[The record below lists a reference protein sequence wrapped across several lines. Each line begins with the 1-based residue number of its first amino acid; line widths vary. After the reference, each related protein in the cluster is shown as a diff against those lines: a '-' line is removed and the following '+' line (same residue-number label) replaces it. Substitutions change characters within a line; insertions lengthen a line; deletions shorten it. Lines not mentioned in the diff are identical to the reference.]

1 MEEKMEMEMEKN
13 VNEEVKAKVEAEGN
27 GVNQQQLVV
36 FKLGGEDFGVDIN
49 QVREIIRKGTTTVV
63 PNAPEFVKGVINLR
77 GQITTIIDLRS
88 KLGLSQKEA
97 GDEQQERIIVVEVNK
112 NIVGMAVD
120 AVTEVTYLSESDID
134 EVPTM
139 VKENIGTE
147 YLKGVGKL
155 PDKLLILIDLKRV
168 LNGEE
173 MNVLQQPA

>member
-1 MEEKMEMEMEKN
+1 MEEKMEMGIEMEK
-13 VNEEVKAKVEAEGN
+13 EEVKAKTESS

-77 GQITTIIDLRS
+77 GQITTIIDLRR
-88 KLGLSQKEA
+88 KLGLAEKEA

-134 EVPTM
+134 EVPAM

-168 LNGEE
+168 LNGDE

>member
-1 MEEKMEMEMEKN
+1 MEEKMGMEMEK
-13 VNEEVKAKVEAEGN
+13 EEVKAEAEGS

-63 PNAPEFVKGVINLR
+63 PNAPEYVKGVINLR
-77 GQITTIIDLRS
+77 GQITTIVDLRR
-88 KLGLSQKEA
+88 KLGLLEKES
-97 GDEQQERIIVVEVNK
+97 GDDQQERVIVVEAGK
-112 NIVGMAVD
+112 NTVGMAVD

-139 VKENIGTE
+139 LKENIGTE
-147 YLKGVGKL
+147 YLRGVGKL

>member
-1 MEEKMEMEMEKN
+1 MEEKMGMGIEMEK
-13 VNEEVKAKVEAEGN
+13 EEVKAKAEVEGSGA
-27 GVNQQQLVV
+27 NQQQLVV

-49 QVREIIRKGTTTVV
+49 QVREIIRKGTATVV
-63 PNAPEFVKGVINLR
+63 PNAPGYVKGVINLR
-77 GQITTIIDLRS
+77 GVITTIIDLRR
-88 KLGLSQKEA
+88 KLGLTEKEA
-97 GDEQQERIIVVEVNK
+97 GDEQQERVIVVEVGK
-112 NIVGMAVD
+112 NTVGMAVD
-120 AVTEVTYLSESDID
+120 AVTEVTYLAESDID

-147 YLKGVGKL
+147 YLRGVGKL

>member
-1 MEEKMEMEMEKN
+1 MEEKMEMGIEMEK
-13 VNEEVKAKVEAEGN
+13 EEVKAKTESS

-77 GQITTIIDLRS
+77 GQITTIIDLRR
-88 KLGLSQKEA
+88 KLGLAEKEA

-134 EVPTM
+134 EVPAM

>member
-1 MEEKMEMEMEKN
+1 MEEKKGMGIEMEK
-13 VNEEVKAKVEAEGN
+13 EEVKAEVKGSGA
-27 GVNQQQLVV
+27 NQQQLVV

-49 QVREIIRKGTTTVV
+49 QVREIIRKGAATVV
-63 PNAPEFVKGVINLR
+63 PNAPGYVKGVINLR
-77 GQITTIIDLRS
+77 GVITTIIDLRR
-88 KLGLSQKEA
+88 KLGLTEKEA
-97 GDEQQERIIVVEVNK
+97 GDEQQERVIVVEVGK
-112 NIVGMAVD
+112 NTVGMAVD
-120 AVTEVTYLSESDID
+120 AVTEVTYLAESDID

-147 YLKGVGKL
+147 YLRGVGKL